1 MGPAYL
7 ALVLAQVAP
16 FPSPTVPPAFPA
28 LQRLTFS
35 TTLAFQYA
43 PATTTAIMPL
53 TLVPSACHLVW
64 IAMVLPV
71 HLVSV
76 A

>member
-1 MGPAYL
+1 MEPAYL
-7 ALVLAQVAP
+7 ALVLAPVAL
-16 FPSPTVPPAFPA
+16 FPSPTAPAAFPA
-28 LQRLTFS
+28 LQPLTSS

-43 PATTTAIMPL
+43 PATTTATMPP
-53 TLVPSACHLVW
+53 TLVPSACRPVW
-64 IAMVLPV
+64 IAMALPV